1 LRIGIDFPDYYKT
14 WYRPAYQTASKIL
27 QKEKVDLIYSASP
40 TFITA
45 FVAMELKREFG
56 IPWVADFLDGWAV
69 NDFLNLHYDQTLI
82 KPLRWFQ
89 TRRIRRAEGRILETA
104 NKVVVIHQH
113 VKQRWYELYGI
124 KESKIEV
131 VTDGYDE
138 SVFEG
143 LTARVLNPDRLT
155 ITFLGS
161 YYAPFEDAIRKFL
174 NVVYEIDKDAEV
186 AFIGRAATAVQK
198 MNIPNLVCI
207 LQLPREKALSFA
219 LGSDFLF
226 VVMPPYAKWT
236 PTKTYDYLRLGKPV
250 LALVPEGGDA
260 ARIIREA
267 RAGFVLSFDQEQ
279 MRQQLKNIFDGWRKG
294 KLKSFQP
301 DRKYITQFE
310 RRNLTKEIVKVFNE
324 VLL

>member
-1 LRIGIDFPDYYKT
+1 MKRVLFIDYFFPPLAGDYRGTAFVKLLPQFDWQPIVISADESVKYDKDYSLLQEIPKNITIYRVAHKEPSRAWQVIRNKLRIDIDFPDYYKT
-14 WYRPAYQTASKIL
+14 WYHPAYQTAREIL
-27 QKEKVDLIYSASP
+27 QLEKVDLIYSASP

-45 FVAMELKREFG
+45 FVAMELKRKFN

-69 NDFLNLHYDQTLI
+69 NDFLKLQYDQTRI

-89 TRRIRRAEGRILETA
+89 TLRIKKAERRILETA

-138 SVFEG
+138 SVFQG
-143 LTARVLNPDRLT
+143 LTARVLNPDRLS

-161 YYAPFEDAIRKFL
+161 HYAPFEDAIRKFL

-186 AFIGRAATAVQK
+186 AFIGRAATTVQK
-198 MNIPNLVCI
+198 MNIPNLVCM

-226 VVMPPYAKWT
+226 VVMPPYAK
-236 PTKTYDYLRLGKPV
+236 
-250 LALVPEGGDA
+250 
-260 ARIIREA
+260 
-267 RAGFVLSFDQEQ
+267 
-279 MRQQLKNIFDGWRKG
+279 
-294 KLKSFQP
+294 
-301 DRKYITQFE
+301 
-310 RRNLTKEIVKVFNE
+310 
-324 VLL
+324 